1 MARGWMLD
9 EVAIRKI
16 VADHVKLVLMY
27 PTNSLVPEPKQYAE
41 RQPRRQ
47 RFLNSSGEEC
57 PAYAVMEVTAGVRG
71 GASAYTEERLTITKP
86 TSTFN
91 RLYLVN
97 GPQAVANNYDGEG
110 TWLMDDAAGRPVLYA
125 SGDGTPAWGESW
137 GAKASQWTLAKN
149 RPGFLVTGAN
159 NTTATNPYTSA
170 VQHYVNQLIG
180 KSDADITKGSSGTIS
195 IWMGTPGSETDSTIN
210 VTAWAMGAA
219 IEGTSPKWVSVVW
232 TNGAWYVGCWET

>member
-1 MARGWMLD
+1 MAGWLLD
-9 EVAIRKI
+9 DNAIRKI
-16 VADHVKLVLMY
+16 AQLILAQSQFYRTLLRYLGGERTPVY
-27 PTNSLVPEPKQYAE
+27 PTG
-41 RQPRRQ
+41 PRRQ
-47 RFLNSSGEEC
+47 RFLNNSGEEC

-71 GASAYTEERLTITKP
+71 GANAYTEERLTITKP

-97 GPQAVANNYDGEG
+97 GPQAVAANYEGEG

-159 NTTATNPYTSA
+159 NTTATNPYTSG
-170 VQHYVNQLIG
+170 VQYIVNQLKG
-180 KSDADITKGSSGTIS
+180 K
-195 IWMGTPGSETDSTIN
+195 P
-210 VTAWAMGAA
+210 TANIAKGAA
-219 IEGTSPKWVSVVW
+219 GTVTIWYGTASPATASMTVSARATGIAVTQDKFVPLAWNDEGWE
-232 TNGAWYVGCWET
+232 VGCWET

>member
-1 MARGWMLD
+1 MARGYMFD

-16 VADHVKLVLMY
+16 VADHIKLALMY
-27 PTNSLVPEPKQYAE
+27 PTNSLAPGTTQYVE
-41 RQPRRQ
+41 RPPSRQ

-71 GASAYTEERLTITKP
+71 GANAYTEERLTITKP

-97 GPQAVANNYDGEG
+97 GPQPVAANYEGEG

-159 NTTATNPYTSA
+159 NTSATNVYTSG
-170 VQHYVNQLIG
+170 VQFYVNQLVG
-180 KSDADITKGSSGTIS
+180 KPDANIAKGASGTVS
-195 IWMGTPGSETDSTIN
+195 IWMGTPGSEADTSIN
-210 VTAWAMGAA
+210 VTAYATGAA
-219 IEGTSPKWVSVVW
+219 VTSGKWVSLVFV
-232 TNGAWYVGCWET
+232 NGSWLVGCWET

>member
-1 MARGWMLD
+1 MTRGYMLD
-9 EVAIRKI
+9 ERALRKLA
-16 VADHVKLVLMY
+16 ADHDELRHAYRNVLRELATVKGHVIA
-27 PTNSLVPEPKQYAE
+27 T
-41 RQPRRQ
+41 PRARQ

-57 PAYAVMEVTAGVRG
+57 PGYAVMEVTAGVRG
-71 GASAYTEERLTITKP
+71 GANAYTEERLTITKP

-97 GPQAVANNYDGEG
+97 GPMPVADGKEGEG
-110 TWLMDDAAGRPVLYA
+110 TWLMDDSAGRPVLYA

-170 VQHYVNQLIG
+170 VQEVVMQLIG
-180 KSDADITKGSSGTIS
+180 KPTA
-195 IWMGTPGSETDSTIN
+195 N
-210 VTAWAMGAA
+210 VTAPNTCT
-219 IEGTSPKWVSVVW
+219 INIYSGTAGSESDTLIDVSAYTYVDLDSTKFCSVSFI
-232 TNGAWYVGCWET
+232 NGKAYAGCYEP